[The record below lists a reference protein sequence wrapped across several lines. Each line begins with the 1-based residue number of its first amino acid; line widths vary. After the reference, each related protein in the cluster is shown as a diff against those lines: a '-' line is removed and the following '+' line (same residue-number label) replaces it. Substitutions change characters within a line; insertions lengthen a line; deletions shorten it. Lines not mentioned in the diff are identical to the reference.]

1 MLRRLTSLLPFG
13 RYEVEGESMTPSLAP
28 GERVVVNKAAYWF
41 GPPKTGDL
49 VVLRDPRAPD
59 RLLIKRIDQPAGERA
74 WLVLGANEEAS
85 TDSRHFGPIG
95 RELLVGKVWFRY

>member
-1 MLRRLTSLLPFG
+1 MLSRLLPIA
-13 RYEVEGESMTPSLAP
+13 RYVVEGESMTPDVAP

-41 GPPKTGDL
+41 GRPRAGDL
-49 VVLRDPRAPD
+49 VVLRDPARRE
-59 RLLIKRIDQPAGERA
+59 RLLIKRIDRPAGDGA

-85 TDSRHFGPIG
+85 TDSRHFGPVG

>member
-1 MLRRLTSLLPFG
+1 MLSRLGALLPFA
-13 RYEVEGESMTPSLAP
+13 RYRVEGESMSPSMAP
-28 GERVVVNKAAYWF
+28 GERVVVNRAAYWF
-41 GPPKTGDL
+41 GEPRAGDL

-59 RLLIKRIDQPAGERA
+59 RLLIKHIDRSAGEGA

-85 TDSRHFGPIG
+85 TDSRHFGPVR